1 MPRRANVLVAILLLS
16 TCSITTT
23 SAQDSPLPGIEIT
36 CVNEETTL
44 YLDYIGMGD
53 YYALAICTIENPSS
67 FNEDIEIDYDG
78 DGLSVTGPESLS
90 LAAGA
95 EETIE
100 ISVFS
105 NSPESVVY
113 NMTVS
118 VQVTSV
124 QGSPDLADFLQVF
137 LPSDE
142 TNIVAQVAEFVDL
155 RVTSQ
160 PSSLIL
166 SSELM
171 QPMSASII
179 VTNDGNVDDDVTV
192 TIQNSA
198 ILNERD
204 IGWNITSSGG
214 GNTINGAGG
223 SETYTIR
230 FNPNPNMQEESF
242 SVVIRVKSNVDN
254 SESVDVTLV
263 INTTAPEESVL
274 DLTAMNIPS
283 WAYAA
288 AGTLALLFVL
298 AIVRSVTKRAKKA
311 SKSYLDELDGIEED
325 FEDED
330 EDFEEDFELEDLDD
344 DLDDL
349 DDELDDLDDFEF

>member
-1 MPRRANVLVAILLLS
+1 MPRRTLVLAAILLLS
-16 TCSITTT
+16 MCSVPPI

-78 DGLSVTGPESLS
+78 EGLSVTGPESLS

-105 NSPESVVY
+105 NSAESVVY

-171 QPMSASII
+171 QPMSASVI

-192 TIQNSA
+192 TVIST

-204 IGWNITSSGG
+204 IGWNITSTGD
-214 GNTINGAGG
+214 GNTIDSGGG

-230 FNPNPNMQEESF
+230 FNPNPDMQDESF
-242 SVVIRVKSNVDN
+242 SIIIRVESSVDN
-254 SESVDVTLV
+254 SKSVDVTLT

-274 DLTAMNIPS
+274 DLTALNVPS

-298 AIVRSVTKRAKKA
+298 AIARSLTKRVNKA

>member
-1 MPRRANVLVAILLLS
+1 MPRWTLSLVALLLLS
-16 TCSITTT
+16 SLSVSPVT
-23 SAQDSPLPGIEIT
+23 AQDSPLPGIEIT
-36 CVNEETTL
+36 CVNEENPL
-44 YLDYIGMGD
+44 SLEVSSSG
-53 YYALAICTIENPSS
+53 AQAVAICTIENPSS

-78 DGLSVTGPESLS
+78 DGLSVAGPETLS

-95 EETIE
+95 EETIQ
-100 ISVFS
+100 ISVSS
-105 NSPESVVY
+105 NSVESVVY

-142 TNIVAQVAEFVDL
+142 TNIIAQVAEFVDL

-171 QPMSASII
+171 QAMSMSVMI
-179 VTNDGNVDDDVTV
+179 TNDGNVDDEVTV

-198 ILNERD
+198 TLDDRN
-204 IGWNITSSGG
+204 IGWNITSSGQG
-214 GNTINGAGG
+214 DTIDSDGG
-223 SETYTIR
+223 SATYTLR
-230 FNPNPNMQEESF
+230 FTPNPDMEDESL
-242 SVVIRVKSNVDN
+242 SILIRVKSGFDN
-254 SESVDVTLV
+254 SQSVDITLV

-283 WAYAA
+283 WAYIA

-298 AIVRSVTKRAKKA
+298 AIVRSVTKRAKRA
-311 SKSYLDELDGIEED
+311 SQQYLDEIDDEDDDD
-325 FEDED
+325 FED
-330 EDFEEDFELEDLDD
+330 DF
-344 DLDDL
+344 
-349 DDELDDLDDFEF
+349 ELDDLDDDLSDLDEELDDLDNFEF